1 MLRLTLRSL
10 RAHASRLLLSSLAIV
25 LGVGFVT
32 GTLIF
37 SDGLTAATEQ
47 RAGLLDRFVD
57 VELTRDFDV
66 PAGEAGAPDVDG
78 EVLPATLVDAVRQ
91 VDGVAAA
98 EGTFSWYGV
107 GLLGPDNQSIPGL
120 NNLVTVPAD
129 PQLAGLPL
137 AAGRLPQRPGEAV
150 LDARTADRRDITIG
164 DQVQAAVTDRQPQP
178 YQVVGLVDVAGTGV
192 DSGGA
197 LLGLVDADARQLTGR
212 TDLDRVLVV
221 AAPGVGQAELA
232 ERLRSAAGGYVATR
246 TGEQL
251 RAAALDFSVGNGE
264 QFTRLLLA
272 FAAIAVFV
280 AAFVIANTFTILLA
294 QRTRETALLRLVG
307 ATRAQLFRAG
317 VVEAAAVGLI
327 GAVWGLLLGVVAA
340 AGLRQLYA
348 ELGSGMPSG
357 TVVSPRTVVVALVC
371 GVGVTVGAALLP
383 AWRGT
388 AVPPVAAL
396 TDAALTVARPVNRLR
411 LGAGLLLIVV
421 GVLGLV
427 AAGRLEDLLVVV
439 AGGILAFVGLVLA
452 SPLIVPAV
460 TRLLGRL
467 TGWVAGPTARLAVAN
482 AVRNPRRAAATAMAL
497 VIGIGLVTSF
507 SVGAHSVKRAVERE
521 VDARIGAAFLVESD
535 LDPVPPELVNRLR
548 DLPELGVVLGGAEV
562 YGAPGGFDVAAGH
575 PDLLAKA
582 KLAVAD
588 GDVRDFGPGRV
599 IVNEATGF
607 AVGDRF
613 RLEPVP
619 VDSVEPVDSAD
630 PVDPAGPA
638 GSADSVGGA
647 VGQARDVVVAA
658 VLADPSGGD
667 QPATGRVLA
676 VEEDVTAVYPDID
689 TWLVQLDPAAGV
701 GAEAAREA
709 VESIV
714 VSYPFVT
721 FVDRAA
727 YAEARTGTV
736 DTVLR
741 FVLALLALAILI
753 SLLGLANT
761 LTLSVVERTREN
773 ALLRAVGLTRGQL
786 RRMLATEA
794 VLTAVSGT
802 ACGIAIGVAGAA
814 SALAVLNHAED
825 DIFRLDLPWTQ
836 LGVVV
841 AVAAVAALVASVLPA
856 RRALRQPVVESLAAD

>member
-107 GLLGPDNQSIPGL
+107 GLLGPDSQSIPGL

-150 LDARTADRRDITIG
+150 LDARTAARRDIAIG
-164 DQVQAAVTDRQPQP
+164 DRVQAAVTDRQPQP

-221 AAPGVGQAELA
+221 AEPGVGQAELA
-232 ERLRSAAGGYVATR
+232 ERLRSAVGGYVTTR

-251 RAAALDFSVGNGE
+251 RAAALDFTVGNGE

-317 VVEAAAVGLI
+317 VVEAAVVGAI

-396 TDAALTVARPVNRLR
+396 TDAALTVARPVGRVR

-439 AGGILAFVGLVLA
+439 VGGILTFVGLVLA

-467 TGWVAGPTARLAVAN
+467 TGWAAGPTARLAVAN

-497 VIGIGLVTSF
+497 VIGIGLVTAF

-521 VDARIGAAFLVESD
+521 VDARIGAAFLIESD
-535 LDPVPPELVNRLR
+535 LDPVPPELIDRLR

-562 YGAPGGFDVAAGH
+562 YGAPGGFDVAASH

-619 VDSVEPVDSAD
+619 AVPVESADSAD
-630 PVDPAGPA
+630 PAEPVGP
-638 GSADSVGGA
+638 VGP
-647 VGQARDVVVAA
+647 VGQARDVVVVA

-667 QPATGRVLA
+667 QSATGRVLA

-701 GAEAAREA
+701 GAEVAREA
-709 VESIV
+709 VESMV

-773 ALLRAVGLTRGQL
+773 ALLRAVGVTRGQL
-786 RRMLATEA
+786 RRMLAAEA

-814 SALAVLNHAED
+814 SALAVLNSAED

-856 RRALRQPVVESLAAD
+856 RRALRQPVVESLAAH

>member
-10 RAHASRLLLSSLAIV
+10 RANATRLLLSSLAIV

-37 SDGLTAATEQ
+37 SDGLTAATEE

-66 PAGEAGAPDVDG
+66 PPGVAGAPDIDG
-78 EVLPATLVDAVRQ
+78 AILPTGLVDAVRQ

-98 EGTFSWYGV
+98 EGTFSSFGI
-107 GLLGPDNQSIPGL
+107 GLLGPDDQSIPGM
-120 NNLVTVPAD
+120 NGMVTVPAD
-129 PQLAGLPL
+129 PRLAGLPL
-137 AAGRLPQRPGEAV
+137 AAGRLPQRPGETV
-150 LDARTADRRDITIG
+150 LDARTADRRDIAVG
-164 DQVQAAVTDRQPQP
+164 DQIRVAAADRQPQP
-178 YQVVGLVDVAGTGV
+178 LQVVGLVDVAGTGV

-197 LLGLVDADARQLTGR
+197 LLGMVDADARRLIGR

-221 AAPGVGQAELA
+221 AEPGVGQAELA
-232 ERLRSAAGGYVATR
+232 QRLRTAVGGYVVTR
-246 TGEQL
+246 TGAQL
-251 RAAALDFSVGNGE
+251 RADALDHTVGNGE

-280 AAFVIANTFTILLA
+280 AGFVIANTFTILLA

-317 VVEAAAVGLI
+317 IVEAAAVGLI

-348 ELGSGMPSG
+348 ELGAGTPSG
-357 TVVSPRTVVVALVC
+357 TVVSLRTVAVALIC

-396 TDAALTVARPVNRLR
+396 TDAALTVARPVGRLR
-411 LGAGLLLIVV
+411 LGTGLLLIAV

-427 AAGRLEDLLVVV
+427 VAARLEDLLVVV
-439 AGGILAFVGLVLA
+439 AGGILTFLGLVLA

-460 TRLLGRL
+460 TRGLGRL
-467 TGWVAGPTARLAVAN
+467 TGWAAGPTARLAVAN

-507 SVGAHSVKRAVERE
+507 AVGAHSVKRAVERE
-521 VDARIGAAFLVESD
+521 VDTRIGTGFVVQSD
-535 LDPVPPELVNRLR
+535 LDPVPPELIDRLR
-548 DLPELGVVLGGAEV
+548 DLPELGVVFADAEV
-562 YGAPGGFDVAAGH
+562 YGAPGGFDVAAAH

-582 KLAVAD
+582 ELTVVD
-588 GDVRDFGPGRV
+588 GDVRELGPGRV
-599 IVNEATGF
+599 IVNEATGY
-607 AVGDRF
+607 AVGDRI
-613 RLEPVP
+613 RLEPDP
-619 VDSVEPVDSAD
+619 ADAAD
-630 PVDPAGPA
+630 P
-638 GSADSVGGA
+638 ADQVRP
-647 VGQARDVVVAA
+647 VGQARDAVVVA
-658 VLADPSGGD
+658 VLADPPGGD
-667 QPATGRVLA
+667 QPVPATVLA
-676 VEEDVTAVYPDID
+676 VEEDVTAAYPGVD
-689 TWLVQLDPAAGV
+689 TWLVQLDPATGV
-701 GAEAAREA
+701 DDQAAREA

-727 YAEARTGTV
+727 YAESRTSTV
-736 DTVLR
+736 DTVLQ

-802 ACGIAIGVAGAA
+802 ACGIAIGVAGAL
-814 SALAVLNHAED
+814 SALAVLNNAED
-825 DIFRLDLPWTQ
+825 GIFALQVPWAQ
-836 LGVVV
+836 LGVIV
-841 AVAAVAALVASVLPA
+841 AGAAVAALVASVLPA
-856 RRALRQPVVESLAAD
+856 RRALRQPVVTSLAAE

>member
-10 RAHASRLLLSSLAIV
+10 RAHASRLLLSCLAIV
-25 LGVGFVT
+25 IGVGFVT

-37 SDGLTAATEQ
+37 SDGLTAAAEQ

-66 PAGEAGAPDVDG
+66 PAGEAGAPDADG
-78 EVLPATLVDAVRQ
+78 EVLAATLVDAVRQ

-107 GLLGPDNQSIPGL
+107 GLLGPDSQSIPGL
-120 NNLVTVPAD
+120 NNLVTVPTD

-150 LDARTADRRDITIG
+150 LDARTAARRDIAIG
-164 DQVQAAVTDRQPQP
+164 DRVQAAVTDRQPQP

-221 AAPGVGQAELA
+221 AEPGVGQVELA

-251 RAAALDFSVGNGE
+251 RAAALDFTVGSGE

-317 VVEAAAVGLI
+317 VVEAAAVGAI

-396 TDAALTVARPVNRLR
+396 TDAALTVARPVGRVR

-467 TGWVAGPTARLAVAN
+467 TGWAAGPTARLAVAN

-497 VIGIGLVTSF
+497 VIGIGLVTAF
-507 SVGAHSVKRAVERE
+507 SVGGHSVKRAVERE
-521 VDARIGAAFLVESD
+521 VDARIGAAFLVESN
-535 LDPVPPELVNRLR
+535 LDPVPPELIDRLR

-562 YGAPGGFDVAAGH
+562 YGAPGGFDVAASH

-613 RLEPVP
+613 RLEPVA
-619 VDSVEPVDSAD
+619 AD
-630 PVDPAGPA
+630 PVDPADPADVVEPA
-638 GSADSVGGA
+638 GP

-667 QPATGRVLA
+667 QSAPGRVLA

-701 GAEAAREA
+701 GAETAREA

-802 ACGIAIGVAGAA
+802 ACGIAIGMAGAF
-814 SALAVLNHAED
+814 SALAVLNRAED
-825 DIFRLDLPWTQ
+825 DIFRLELPWTQ

>member
-150 LDARTADRRDITIG
+150 LDARTAARRDITIG
-164 DQVQAAVTDRQPQP
+164 DQVQAAVTDRQPRP

-221 AAPGVGQAELA
+221 AEPGVGQAELA
-232 ERLRSAAGGYVATR
+232 ERLRSAVGGYVATR

-251 RAAALDFSVGNGE
+251 RAAALDFTVGNGE

-307 ATRAQLFRAG
+307 ATRVQLFRAG

-396 TDAALTVARPVNRLR
+396 TDAALTVARPVGRVR

-439 AGGILAFVGLVLA
+439 VGGILTFVGLVLA

-467 TGWVAGPTARLAVAN
+467 TGWAAGPTARLAVAN

-497 VIGIGLVTSF
+497 VIGIGLVTAF

-521 VDARIGAAFLVESD
+521 VDARIGAAFLIESD
-535 LDPVPPELVNRLR
+535 LDPVPPELITRLR

-599 IVNEATGF
+599 LVNEATGF

-619 VDSVEPVDSAD
+619 VDPADPAESADSAD
-630 PVDPAGPA
+630 PAEPVGP
-638 GSADSVGGA
+638 
-647 VGQARDVVVAA
+647 VGQARDVVVVA

-667 QPATGRVLA
+667 QSATSRVLA

-701 GAEAAREA
+701 DAEAAREA
-709 VESIV
+709 VESVV

-773 ALLRAVGLTRGQL
+773 ALLRAVGVTRGQL

-814 SALAVLNHAED
+814 SALAVLNSAED